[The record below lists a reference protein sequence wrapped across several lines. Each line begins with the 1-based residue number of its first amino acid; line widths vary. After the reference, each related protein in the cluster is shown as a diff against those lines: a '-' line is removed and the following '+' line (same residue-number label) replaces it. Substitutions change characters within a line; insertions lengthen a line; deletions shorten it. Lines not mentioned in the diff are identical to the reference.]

1 MKATL
6 SAMAAR
12 SSTAK
17 VILAIYKSS
26 RRTLRG
32 ESTLSIDSRTAMRFR
47 KPTLWPTN
55 SAAMVVT
62 VMIPSPPSWTSTMT
76 TTAPNVVKVAG
87 KSTVERPVTL
97 PALTETNMASTHE
110 MPCSVENG
118 SLRSTVP
125 SAISARKPTTISRGV
140 ESLLDNTFSRI
151 VATQGLRTVTADL
164 GQYTRACLR
173 WVSKAPGTG
182 RPKRRYNQGAA
193 RVNSRKGTME
203 QLTDSYNRKM
213 DYLRISVTDRCNF
226 RCQYCMPEDIQF
238 QDKSH
243 ILTLEEMLTFAEAC
257 LQLGVSKVRVTGG
270 EPLVRRGIVKF
281 VSWLKD
287 LGFEDVTMTTNG
299 YLLEENLD
307 GLVEAGLDRINISL
321 DTLQPEKFAF
331 ITRRNHFEKV
341 WRAVM
346 AALETPLSPVKI
358 NAVAM
363 RGVNDDEIADMA
375 RLTLE
380 YPMHVRF
387 IELMP
392 LNGDTDGSR
401 FRSLF
406 IPGREILDRAME
418 ELGDLEPIEKED
430 PAAPADEFRFDGA
443 PGTFGVITPVSEP
456 FCARCSRLR
465 LTADGKIH
473 PCLLPALDVSVKEA
487 TRSPDPIPATH
498 EVLWHPARIN
508 PPAGLTL
515 PEEARNRTMS
525 QIGG

>member
-1 MKATL
+1 MLSAGAIPRRMKATL
-6 SAMAAR
+6 NATAAR

-17 VILAIYKSS
+17 VILAICKRS
-26 RRTLRG
+26 RRMLRG
-32 ESTLSIDSRTAMRFR
+32 ESTLSIDSLT
-47 KPTLWPTN
+47 
-55 SAAMVVT
+55 
-62 VMIPSPPSWTSTMT
+62 
-76 TTAPNVVKVAG
+76 
-87 KSTVERPVTL
+87 
-97 PALTETNMASTHE
+97 ALTETNMASTHE

-173 WVSKAPGTG
+173 RVSKAPGTG

-257 LQLGVSKVRVTGG
+257 LDRV
-270 EPLVRRGIVKF
+270 
-281 VSWLKD
+281 
-287 LGFEDVTMTTNG
+287 
-299 YLLEENLD
+299 
-307 GLVEAGLDRINISL
+307 NISL

-341 WRAVM
+341 WNSVM

-363 RGVNDDEIADMA
+363 RGVNDDEISDMA

-406 IPGREILDRAME
+406 ISGKEILERAQE
-418 ELGDLEPIEKED
+418 KLGELTEIEPDD
-430 PAAPADEFRFDGA
+430 PAAPADEFKFEEA

-473 PCLLPALDVSVKEA
+473 PCLLTDLDVPVKDA
-487 TRSPDPIPATH
+487 IRSADPIPAIH
-498 EVLWHPARIN
+498 KVLWETARIK
-508 PPAGLTL
+508 PAAGLTL
-515 PEEARNRTMS
+515 PEESRHRTMS